1 MWGKSRGNHPV
12 PQELLFYGLSNALYT
27 LHKHA
32 RILQSLQEGVGLPPN
47 TTPTTTMPPR
57 KRTRQETRKG
67 SGANPAEKKLEE
79 DLSQISIDELRKQ
92 LVDIGENPGPIDGS
106 NKYMHKHTFS
116 SILHIILLTIPL
128 PAGGYM

>member
-1 MWGKSRGNHPV
+1 
-12 PQELLFYGLSNALYT
+12 
-27 LHKHA
+27 
-32 RILQSLQEGVGLPPN
+32 
-47 TTPTTTMPPR
+47 MPPR

-67 SGANPAEKKLEE
+67 SGANPPEKKLEE

-106 NKYMHKHTFS
+106 NKYIHKYTFS